1 MSIKIDVSAD
11 VSGIQSE
18 LKKVQDSVN
27 KINQSMSSGEVGLN
41 VKDAKNDLSD
51 LEESAK
57 KLVDLL
63 DKAKKA
69 GNELSGVDFSDVSD
83 ALSDAAD
90 AADMLDKVLEAV
102 GQSSGI
108 SKTVKGA
115 KDTADQMKRAA
126 DSQKVL
132 LTDREKYDRARKS
145 GIAGTRAF
153 KDLTYEDLMG
163 GGWRG
168 VHTNESTAKRQTRDM
183 LKFAGA
189 SVPSQLATADSEKDK
204 KDAEN
209 KSRAGRYAA
218 LAGAVGGFAGSMGQ
232 GGGMYGT
239 LGGVAGSGIGAG
251 AGMLLGGPIG
261 AVVGAFAS
269 RALGGLGSG
278 IDSQIGSVG
287 EEGSIYT
294 DLRRSLGAT
303 SVDFDML
310 RGSVRHLT
318 DGLGLAYGE
327 SAKLAKEFAH
337 TANLNADNGMTV
349 GREVSGA
356 VGFGRG
362 YGVSP
367 EQSVSF
373 MASMRQLGVTSNEQ
387 GNRKLALQ
395 IAESVKNGGTTAK
408 MDEVLNA
415 VQGYVQNST
424 RQSLT
429 GSDPAA
435 FASFLASMT
444 GSSLNGIKGNP
455 LASAAIMGQA
465 DSSMRQGGG
474 FGEASKNFS
483 LGLWQRNMQGFTAL
497 DQDYM
502 NEQGAFGSIEKAFGS
517 DSAAYKFAQER
528 GDTGKLRQYDQWV
541 AGNKGKS
548 VMDMQMSMLEKEY
561 GGNTDMFRQSIQSHF
576 GVGAGQASAL
586 YQAWKNNKSL
596 GGLES
601 QLKDAGID
609 TNKMDTKQI
618 ASLAELTT
626 ADRSGLNKQA
636 DRLKDLK
643 GSRALSDT
651 EKEML
656 STAKGQDDETL
667 RKAILQLS
675 ATHDALG
682 DTGEQQRQLQVDMNR
697 AMQELATK
705 LIPLTLTIK
714 DGIVELVR
722 WASPKSDFVKSADK
736 AAEKEQKEKA
746 DAADLDKQIVERKAA
761 LDNPNQTPQERERN
775 EVMYNKL
782 VKQRN
787 SIDSV
792 PSDYEPV
799 DVHSLWGG
807 DDKSAVSAKHND
819 KPRAFSSKGLNDNQQ
834 YAYDKVIAEAKR
846 QGLNE
851 DETNAVLSLVNHE
864 SRFKANVQGSV
875 IQKGMHKGDR
885 AYGLFQ
891 YMAKS
896 SQGWDRTNIDEN
908 IAHGVGDFKK
918 RSRRYGIAGAI
929 AAHQGGEGVLNHDGT
944 LKHDRSDGNETTSQY
959 VAKILHGAN
968 DEKAK
973 LSPKEAAAQN
983 MSKEQ
988 EESKPAQNEAAQNV
1002 AKEQEEPKPTPKEM
1016 AVQNVG
1022 KELEESKPTAKVSAA
1037 PNINNAEESKV
1048 PAGAAA
1054 QNQAGDNQKVSFNGE
1069 FVLRDSAGRQI
1080 SDPIIKT
1087 GFAAPKPSGVMA

>member
-1 MSIKIDVSAD
+1 MTIKIDISAD
-11 VSGIQSE
+11 VSAVQSE

-27 KINQSMSSGEVGLN
+27 KINSSMSSGEVGLN
-41 VKDAKNDLSD
+41 VKDAKNDLAE
-51 LEESAK
+51 LEERAK
-57 KLVDLL
+57 KLVELL
-63 DKAKKA
+63 DRAKSS
-69 GNELSGVDFSDVSD
+69 GHDLSGVSFSGVSE
-83 ALSDAAD
+83 ALTEAAD
-90 AADMLDKVLEAV
+90 AAELLDKVLEAV
-102 GQSSGI
+102 GQSNGMSQ
-108 SKTVKGA
+108 TVKNSKA
-115 KDTADQMKRAA
+115 TADHIKRAA
-126 DSQKVL
+126 DAHKILTQEGVKLTRSQAEAAKASF
-132 LTDREKYDRARKS
+132 DQWRKS
-145 GIAGTRAF
+145 GARGTSRI
-153 KDLTYEDLMG
+153 KDTEFDEWVS
-163 GGWRG
+163 GGWRNYSMNENEARRHRSDVLRSVG
-168 VHTNESTAKRQTRDM
+168 VNSPTESGG
-183 LKFAGA
+183 AGESSNRA
-189 SVPSQLATADSEKDK
+189 SAS
-204 KDAEN
+204 
-209 KSRAGRYAA
+209 RYAA
-218 LAGAVGGFAGSMGQ
+218 LAGAAGGMVGSMGQ

-251 AGMLLGGPIG
+251 AGMLLGGPAG
-261 AVVGAFAS
+261 AIIGAFAS

-278 IDSQIGSVG
+278 IDNQIGSIG
-287 EEGSIYT
+287 EEGSTYT

-303 SVDFDML
+303 SIDFDML

-327 SAKLAKEFAH
+327 SAKLAKEFAR
-337 TANLNADNGMTV
+337 TANLNADNGMSV
-349 GREVSGA
+349 GHEVSGA

-362 YGVSP
+362 YGISP

-415 VQGYVQNST
+415 IQGYVQNST

-497 DQDYM
+497 DQDFM

-528 GDTGKLRQYDQWV
+528 GDTGKMRQYDQWV
-541 AGNKGKS
+541 ASNKGKS

-643 GSRALSDT
+643 GSRALSDA

-792 PSDYEPV
+792 PSDYEPI

-864 SRFKANVQGSV
+864 SRFKANVQGPV

-973 LSPKEAAAQN
+973 LSAKEAAAQN

-988 EESKPAQNEAAQNV
+988 EESKP
-1002 AKEQEEPKPTPKEM
+1002 
-1016 AVQNVG
+1016 
-1022 KELEESKPTAKVSAA
+1022 SAKVGAA

-1048 PAGAAA
+1048 PAGAAV
-1054 QNQAGDNQKVSFNGE
+1054 QNQAGGNQKVSFNGE
-1069 FVLRDSAGRQI
+1069 FVLRDSSGRQI
-1080 SDPIIKT
+1080 ADPIIKT